1 MNFSL
6 QQRRIN
12 VNPCLGY
19 QKLSERSDGMLFWSE
34 EEVNQFLT
42 FAHHKYHVH
51 SPDRWIFCAYLLALE
66 TGMRAREIWGLR
78 LSDLPKVQRKL
89 KVSWQISRFKTFEPT
104 KGKDSRY
111 VPFSEHLN
119 DELVP
124 LLKGAPLSSR
134 TLFTSEKGTPVDHD
148 NFVKRVF
155 KKDCMEAKVTTI
167 RFHDLRHTALTMMVK
182 KGVLLPVIQKIAG
195 HKKIKTT
202 MRYVH
207 VVAKD
212 IEEVGQKF
220 SLMSSFS
227 NKENGRLKLV

>member
-1 MNFSL
+1 
-6 QQRRIN
+6 
-12 VNPCLGY
+12 
-19 QKLSERSDGMLFWSE
+19 
-34 EEVNQFLT
+34 
-42 FAHHKYHVH
+42 
-51 SPDRWIFCAYLLALE
+51 
-66 TGMRAREIWGLR
+66 
-78 LSDLPKVQRKL
+78 
-89 KVSWQISRFKTFEPT
+89 VSWQISRFKTFEPT